1 MKKKKLII
9 NIILFIF
16 IIIFIYS
23 LIQIIIHENDN
34 NKINK
39 QINDINKKIT
49 IKEIIDNENIEL
61 IEQKEEI
68 NKSDPYWDYIKVNLI
83 DVDFNNLKKINSD
96 VKGWIQVNGTNI
108 NYPFVQTNNNNYYL
122 NHSFDKSKNGGGW
135 VFLDYRNNLVNNNE
149 KNTILYAHGRVNKTM
164 FGSLKNILT
173 SKWTKNKDNYIIKMS
188 NEFEN
193 TLWQVFSIYRIP
205 NTSDYIQTEFKN
217 DDEYNTFVQM
227 LLNRSQ
233 FNFNTTVNFN
243 DRILT
248 LSTCYNDNE
257 KVVLHAKL
265 IKKENK
271 ES

>member
-1 MKKKKLII
+1 
-9 NIILFIF
+9 
-16 IIIFIYS
+16 
-23 LIQIIIHENDN
+23 
-34 NKINK
+34 
-39 QINDINKKIT
+39 
-49 IKEIIDNENIEL
+49 
-61 IEQKEEI
+61 
-68 NKSDPYWDYIKVNLI
+68 
-83 DVDFNNLKKINSD
+83 
-96 VKGWIQVNGTNI
+96 
-108 NYPFVQTNNNNYYL
+108 
-122 NHSFDKSKNGGGW
+122 
-135 VFLDYRNNLVNNNE
+135 
-149 KNTILYAHGRVNKTM
+149 M